1 MAPTSKEQHERNQPT
16 SSHAAGATVAGTNAP
31 YATTRQRRRR
41 CGGARGHAERRACI
55 RTQWSRRI
63 NCASTHY
70 VVTRSKSAGD
80 TKHVKTIFG
89 VDHKFTFSNVSPS
102 NPWRSWDGPEWY
114 TGVHGWGVA
123 AQILE
128 SHQVECWQKPI

>member
-1 MAPTSKEQHERNQPT
+1 MRETSPHHLTQPGRRWRART
-16 SSHAAGATVAGTNAP
+16 PRTLRRVSAVAGAVVLVATLSAAP
-31 YATTRQRRRR
+31 AFAHN
-41 CGGARGHAERRACI
+41 GHGAF
-55 RTQWSRRI
+55 

-114 TGVHGWGVA
+114 TGVHGWGVT
-123 AQILE
+123 AQVLE
-128 SHQVECWQKPI
+128 SHQIECWQKPI